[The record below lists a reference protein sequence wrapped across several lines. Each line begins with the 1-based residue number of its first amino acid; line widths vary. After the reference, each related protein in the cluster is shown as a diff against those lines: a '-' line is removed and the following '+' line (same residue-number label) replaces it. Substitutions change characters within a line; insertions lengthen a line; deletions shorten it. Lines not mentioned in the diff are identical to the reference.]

1 MKPPTLE
8 PSFEMSRRNLL
19 KFLGGGILIA
29 AFAPRSL
36 SEGWDQRGR
45 PQLPQVIS
53 AWLHIGPDGKITV
66 LTGKVEVGQNART
79 SLTQAAAEELKV
91 SPSSIKMVMGDTDL
105 VPYDMGTFGSMT
117 TPTMV
122 PQIRKAAAA
131 AREALIGLASQKW
144 GIERTKLSAENGM
157 VAGPT
162 QTATYGELATGQSW
176 DKPIEANISL
186 TLPAE
191 WKVMGKSLAKID
203 GQTFVN
209 GRHVYASDL
218 RAPGML
224 RAKVLRAPSS
234 GAKLTSA
241 DTSKAA
247 AMPGVE
253 VVHEGDFV
261 AVAAPTTRLAEAALA
276 SIQAEWQPV
285 VQPSSKDLF
294 TILRGSDAIPA
305 QTALPGS
312 KELRATY
319 HAAYIA
325 HVPLEPRA
333 ALAIW
338 DGSRITVST
347 GTQRPFG
354 VKPEVAT
361 ALGLPET
368 QVRVLVPDTGSGYG
382 GKHTGDAAVEA
393 ARISKAL
400 NKPISLVWTR
410 QEEFR
415 FAYFRPGGVDE
426 IFATV
431 QPDGI
436 IAQWECDNYNSGSPG
451 IEIPYDTPNPRTDS
465 HKSNSPLRQGS
476 YRCLGATFNNFAR
489 ESHIDDLAHSIG
501 MDPLAFRLKN
511 LSKNPHVA
519 EVLSA
524 AAERF
529 GWAKSKPAKGHGFGI
544 ACGTE
549 KGGYVATCVEVT
561 VDPNSKEIKVI
572 RAVHAFQCG
581 AIVNPDMLKNQV
593 EGALI
598 MGLGG
603 ALFEAVEF
611 DNGRIL
617 NPRLSRY
624 RVPRYLDIPKIDTIL
639 INHPELP
646 SAGAGEVPIMAIA
659 PAIGNAVFQV
669 TGIRLRSMPLKLPA

>member
-1 MKPPTLE
+1 MKTPTLE
-8 PSFEMSRRNLL
+8 PSYEMSRRNLL
-19 KFLGGGILIA
+19 KFFGGGILVA
-29 AFAPRSL
+29 AFTPQLLAESL
-36 SEGWDQRGR
+36 SQRGR
-45 PQLPQVIS
+45 PQLPQVIN
-53 AWLHIGPDGKITV
+53 AWIHIGHDGQITV

-91 SPSSIKMVMGDTDL
+91 TPSSIRMVMGDTDL

-131 AREALIGLASQKW
+131 AREALVEIASKKW
-144 GIERTKLSAENGM
+144 GVDRAKIHAENGK
-157 VAGPT
+157 VSGPT
-162 QTATYGELATGQSW
+162 QSVTYGELAIGQSW
-176 DKPIEANISL
+176 DKPIEANVSL

-191 WKVMGKSLAKID
+191 WKVMGKSLPKIE
-203 GQTFVN
+203 GASFVN
-209 GRHVYASDL
+209 GRHTYASDL
-218 RAPGML
+218 RVPGML
-224 RAKVLRAPSS
+224 RAKVLRAPSY
-234 GAKLTSA
+234 GAKLSSI

-247 AMPGVE
+247 AMTGV
-253 VVHEGDFV
+253 VVVQEGDFV

-276 SIQAEWQPV
+276 AIKAEWEPV
-285 VQPSSKDLF
+285 AQPSSKDIS
-294 TILRGSDAIPA
+294 TILRGNDPIPA
-305 QTALPGS
+305 QTALPGT
-312 KELRATY
+312 KALRATY
-319 HAAYIA
+319 NAAYIA

-338 DGSRITVST
+338 DGTRMTVST

-400 NKPISLVWTR
+400 KKPISLVWTR

-431 QPDGI
+431 HPDGT

-489 ESHIDDLAHSIG
+489 ESHVDELAHLLG
-501 MDPLAFRLKN
+501 MDPLEFRIKN
-511 LSKNPHVA
+511 LSKNPHVV

-524 AAERF
+524 VAKRF
-529 GWAKSKPAKGHGFGI
+529 GWGSSKPPKGHGFGI

-549 KGGYVATCVEVT
+549 KGGYVATCVEVS
-561 VDPNSKEIKVI
+561 VDPNSKEIRVL

-581 AIVNPDMLKNQV
+581 AIINPEMLKNQV
-593 EGALI
+593 DGALI

-603 ALFEAVEF
+603 ALFEAIEF

-624 RVPRYLDIPKIDTIL
+624 RVPRFSDIPKLDTIL

-659 PAIGNAVFQV
+659 PAIGNAVFQA
-669 TGIRLRSMPLKLPA
+669 TGVRLRSMPLKLPA